1 MRVTFE
7 ETSFE
12 ELREWGLADRKIF
25 KKIMELIE
33 DIRRSPKVGLGK
45 PEILKHIGKGYWSR
59 RITEEHRLIYKVESD
74 EVIIIACKGHYV

>member
-45 PEILKHIGKGYWSR
+45 PEILSILVRDIGH
-59 RITEEHRLIYKVESD
+59 EELLKNI
-74 EVIIIACKGHYV
+74 G